1 MSSPTSGK
9 VAKSQAVNEETV
21 LLTEEGLQQLKEE
34 LQYLKTEKRRM
45 VAERLQEAIAYG
57 DLSENS
63 EYEEAKNEQAFVEGR
78 ILEIEKMI
86 KNAQVIDEKKA
97 HSAKTIQIGT
107 TVTIQLLEKGE
118 QPEEFTIVGSTEADP
133 LKSRISNVSPVGQAL
148 LGKKKGEKVMV
159 HAPSGSFEYE
169 IIELH

>member
-1 MSSPTSGK
+1 MSSTSGK
-9 VAKSQAVNEETV
+9 LGKSQIITEDAV
-21 LLTEEGLQQLKEE
+21 LLTEEGLQQLKKE

-78 ILEIEKMI
+78 ILEIEKMV
-86 KNAQVIDEKKA
+86 KNAQLIDEKKA
-97 HSAKTIQIGT
+97 HSAKTVQIGT

-118 QPEEFTIVGSTEADP
+118 KSEEFTIVGSTEADP
-133 LKSRISNVSPVGQAL
+133 MKSRISNVSPVGRAL
-148 LGKKKGEKVMV
+148 LGAKKGEKVKV
-159 HAPSGSFEYE
+159 QAPAGVFEYE
-169 IIELH
+169 ILDLH